1 MGEFRWIN
9 KTLIFTRFLIL
20 LLQFTVTGQTRLS
33 FTVRAGDEVTLPCG
47 NVINNQDKCSGTSW
61 LSSRSLG
68 KTAEELISHGQ
79 ISNNVIGKAKSSRLS
94 VTADCSLVIKKVTH
108 DDVGRYSCRQFR
120 SGQQVS
126 DSQVHLSVVT
136 LTERQSDVL
145 VILFCSV
152 LAYER
157 LANEGCEHTV
167 EWLYEGNKSDVE
179 ISLHTCS
186 STLRFIPHP
195 NQKSKYYE
203 SLKCNVTDKKNG
215 KTLLCDVGPQ
225 SSCEK
230 TGSTSAGRNNTTS
243 APKQDWLWLYITLAV
258 GSAIILAAIIAAVV
272 IRRKRNKGSKTPMNE
287 NYGQSLNPAVTQ
299 PDPETSQ
306 DMADTEDGVS
316 YASISY
322 TKKSNS
328 KAQNRRSHGSKP
340 KVEHITSHHCP
351 STKTKTTMVKCDK
364 TKGLDGGDHQKC
376 SHVQRTLHI
385 RLCVKVMMMKVMQ

>member
-9 KTLIFTRFLIL
+9 KTLFLIL
-20 LLQFTVTGQTRLS
+20 LLQFTAVTGQTPLS
-33 FTVRAGDEVTLPCG
+33 FTVRFGDDVSLPCG

-61 LSSRSLG
+61 LSSGSLG

-79 ISNNVIGKAKSSRLS
+79 ISNNVIGKAKSDRLS
-94 VTADCSLVIKKVTH
+94 VTADCSLVIKKVTRE
-108 DDVGRYSCRQFR
+108 DVGRYSCRQFDESER
-120 SGQQVS
+120 QVS
-126 DSQVHLSVVT
+126 DSQVHLSVVDM
-136 LTERQSDVL
+136 TEHENNNT
-145 VILFCSV
+145 VILYCSV
-152 LAYER
+152 LTYV
-157 LANEGCEHTV
+157 CEHTV
-167 EWLYEGNKSDVE
+167 EWLYEGDKSDVE

-186 STLRFIPHP
+186 ASVRLPPHL

-215 KTLLCDVGPQ
+215 ETLLCDVGPQ
-225 SSCEK
+225 SSCER
-230 TGSTSAGRNNTTS
+230 TGDTSAGRNNTTS